1 MDLIQWKGKCNAQ
14 SSQDHYEDM
23 IKKLEKGSVVACM
36 KSHQEGL
43 KSNNCK
49 AKRKIRKVRS
59 ILSATV
65 PMSVSRGQSGSEGC
79 LYGLRVAST

>member
-49 AKRKIRKVRS
+49 AKRKIRKV
-59 ILSATV
+59 
-65 PMSVSRGQSGSEGC
+65 
-79 LYGLRVAST
+79 

>member
-14 SSQDHYEDM
+14 SPQDHCEDM
-23 IKKLEKGSVVACM
+23 IKKLEKGSVVASM

-49 AKRKIRKVRS
+49 AKRKIRKVQS
-59 ILSATV
+59 ILSAIV

-79 LYGLRVAST
+79 LYLVGSAG